1 VAVNIN
7 KVIEYVNKYI
17 SQNVSLEVIL
27 DGLEQISD
35 YIEICIESIE
45 NDIAIELDAK
55 RELK

>member
-1 VAVNIN
+1 MNIN

-55 RELK
+55 RELE